1 MGQGFK
7 RVFFSP
13 CVTKLTS
20 LGLDLSDGNDD
31 DWPVE
36 FLLEVV
42 NDDGA
47 DLSVELERSE
57 WNSNEDVL
65 GDLVTGDW
73 VLNLGSGSDESQTK
87 VACDITGAALL
98 QSGEG
103 LGNLLLELG
112 WGSLQ
117 MEHV

>member
-1 MGQGFK
+1 MSMVRDLGA
-7 RVFFSP
+7 FFTPLSMR
-13 CVTKLTS
+13 LTS
-20 LGLDLSDGNDD
+20 LRLDLSDGNDD

-36 FLLEVV
+36 FLLQVI
-42 NDDGA
+42 NDDAA

-65 GDLVTGDW
+65 GDLVARDW

-98 QSGEG
+98 QSGES
-103 LGNLLLELG
+103 LGNLLLQLG

-117 MEHV
+117 E